1 MNRGSLSYDLCI
13 KLNIVT
19 ILGLVQNVMP
29 NNSIDSTE
37 FILYGG
43 PALQALLM
51 FPEKFTP
58 VLLWTL
64 YVPES
69 FCQKVHSHT
78 FFGFDTRTQKG
89 KEVMKER
96 KSLKREI
103 KIFTM
108 RQQRV
113 IKAEFCLLEKL
124 GTKKPGFNDY
134 LYHTLIWLVYIP
146 QVIAPITF
154 DWVMQI

>member
-96 KSLKREI
+96 VWKERLKYSQWGSKGLLKQSFASWRNWEPKNQVLMTI
-103 KIFTM
+103 CIIRSFGLSIF
-108 RQQRV
+108 
-113 IKAEFCLLEKL
+113 LKL
-124 GTKKPGFNDY
+124 
-134 LYHTLIWLVYIP
+134 
-146 QVIAPITF
+146 
-154 DWVMQI
+154 